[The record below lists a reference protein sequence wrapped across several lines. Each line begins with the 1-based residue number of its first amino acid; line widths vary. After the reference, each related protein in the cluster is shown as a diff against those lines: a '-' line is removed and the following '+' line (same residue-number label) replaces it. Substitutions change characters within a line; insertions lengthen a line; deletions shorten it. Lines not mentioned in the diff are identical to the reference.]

1 VIGFVGSWSQR
12 QADRLVMF
20 YNDLVGAHTTGS
32 YWRKRV
38 AALGR
43 RAVFDRR
50 HSEAELDAVS
60 AAQREMLLPMLR
72 ARLNGTERV
81 VLDYGCGW
89 GRFTGMLA
97 ETTGGLA
104 VGMDPVIDLLVLAA
118 HDPHV
123 GYVASP
129 PGVVPLATDSVDVA
143 WILLVLGCITD
154 QKTLG
159 YTTAEL
165 RRVLR
170 PGALLLVAENTSAQ
184 PDRRHIR
191 FRSVAMYR
199 ALFPEFDLELVG
211 EIADIDQRIS
221 VLVGRSD

>member
-1 VIGFVGSWSQR
+1 MIEFIGSWSRR

-20 YNDLVGAHTTGS
+20 YNDVVGAHTTGS

-50 HSEAELDAVS
+50 HSDAELDAVS
-60 AAQREMLLPMLR
+60 ATQREVLLPMLR

-97 ETTGGLA
+97 EATGGLA
-104 VGMDPVIDLLVLAA
+104 IGMDPVVDLLALAA

-123 GYVASP
+123 MYVASS
-129 PGVVPLATDSVDVA
+129 PGVVALATDSVDVA
-143 WILLVLGCITD
+143 WITLVLCVITD
-154 QKTLG
+154 QKTLEN
-159 YTTAEL
+159 TTAEL

-170 PGALLLVAENTSAQ
+170 PGALLLIAENTSSQ

-191 FRSVAMYR
+191 FRSVETYR
-199 ALFPEFDLELVG
+199 ALFPEFDLQVAG

-221 VLVGRSD
+221 VLVGRSP